1 MGILTYK
8 TLDSF
13 YQDYRPGFGYPKL
26 LLHKLRFGV
35 TIAMLALAPD
45 SVAVIY
51 ETRTKTGVK
60 TGQVFVSDSYEKLYP
75 IYRDL

>member
-13 YQDYRPGFGYPKL
+13 YQDYKPGFGFPKL
-26 LLHKLRFGV
+26 LLHKIRFGV

-45 SVAVIY
+45 SLAVIY
-51 ETRTKTGVK
+51 QVENKQGVLTGK
-60 TGQVFVSDSYEKLYP
+60 VFVSDSYDKLYP

>member
-13 YQDYRPGFGYPKL
+13 YQDYRPGMGFPKL
-26 LLHKLRFGV
+26 LLHKRRFDV
-35 TIAMLALAPD
+35 SIAMIALAAD

-51 ETRTKTGVK
+51 QTVGKAGVL
-60 TGQVFVSDSYEKLYP
+60 TGQVFVSDSIDKLYP

>member
-8 TLDSF
+8 TLESF
-13 YQDYRPGFGYPKL
+13 YQDYKPGFGFPRL
-26 LLHKLRFGV
+26 LLHKFRFGV

-45 SVAVIY
+45 SLAVIY
-51 ETRTKTGVK
+51 QVENKHGVLTVK
-60 TGQVFVSDSYEKLYP
+60 VFVSDSYDKLYP

>member
-13 YQDYRPGFGYPKL
+13 YQDYKPGFGFPKL
-26 LLHKLRFGV
+26 LLHKIRFGV

-45 SVAVIY
+45 SLAVIY
-51 ETRTKTGVK
+51 QVENKHGVLTGK
-60 TGQVFVSDSYEKLYP
+60 VFVSDSYDKLYP